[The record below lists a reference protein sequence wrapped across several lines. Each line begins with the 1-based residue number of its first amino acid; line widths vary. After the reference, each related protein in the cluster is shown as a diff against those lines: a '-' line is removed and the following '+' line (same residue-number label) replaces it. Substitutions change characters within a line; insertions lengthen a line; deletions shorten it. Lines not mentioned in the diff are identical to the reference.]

1 MRHKARARAG
11 HIQAAL
17 ADCDAA
23 KRIQRREGM
32 RNGEDLRLAG
42 GVAQAVQVLRDNLCG
57 VRIGGETVVRLF
69 A

>member
-1 MRHKARARAG
+1 
-11 HIQAAL
+11 
-17 ADCDAA
+17 
-23 KRIQRREGM
+23 M